1 MSINKKAQV
10 MTYDFFLA
18 TAIFLAVLAIILGYW
33 FHSVSQ
39 IQEVEEKNIVAEE
52 LFSASDIWFKEGYP
66 KYWGI
71 QNIRELGLSND
82 LKINQTKLNL
92 FFQLGYPKIVSL
104 LNLGTDNI
112 QYTLY
117 NSSNAI
123 IFQYPSGVDISSA
136 KNVYQ
141 NERFG
146 ILNDS
151 IVKIRTII
159 WD

>member
-18 TAIFLAVLAIILGYW
+18 TAIFLAILAVIFGYW

-39 IQEVEEKNIVAEE
+39 IQEVEVKNRASEE
-52 LFSASDIWFKEGYP
+52 VFSASDIWFKEGYP
-66 KYWGI
+66 KYWAA
-71 QNIRELGLSND
+71 QDVRELGLSND

-92 FFQLGYPKIVSL
+92 FVQLGYPKIASI
-104 LNLGTDNI
+104 LNLGTDNVQFI
-112 QYTLY
+112 LY
-117 NSSNAI
+117 NSSNVI
-123 IFQYPSGVDISSA
+123 IFQYPSGVDLSSA
-136 KNVYQ
+136 KNIYQ